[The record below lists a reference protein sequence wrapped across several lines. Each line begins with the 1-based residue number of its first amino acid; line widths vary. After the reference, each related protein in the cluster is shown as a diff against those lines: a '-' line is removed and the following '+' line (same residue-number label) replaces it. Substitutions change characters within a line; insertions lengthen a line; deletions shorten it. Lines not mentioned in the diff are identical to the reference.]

1 MQVFSGRRADAR
13 LVPGGRTAG
22 WGFVEDFGKER
33 WEGRSMKMERRNMGG
48 PTNLKM
54 MGVAL
59 KYDSV
64 SLH

>member
-1 MQVFSGRRADAR
+1 
-13 LVPGGRTAG
+13 VPGGRTAG